1 MHARRTIAVLAA
13 AAAATLALAGCTSAA
28 PDDTATDA
36 AAGEGFP
43 VTIEHAFGETE
54 IEAAPERVAT
64 WGWGS
69 TEAALAL
76 GVVPVAI
83 AQQTYGA
90 NEDGVL
96 PWVAEKL
103 DELGEETPVILTDDG
118 EAPPY
123 EEIVEAAPDVIL
135 APYSGITEEQ
145 YELLSEIAPTV
156 AYPDQPWTTP
166 WRETVTIVGTAL
178 GLADEAQG
186 VLDDLDAQ
194 LAEQADAH
202 PELAGNTVAAVWDVA
217 GTFYVYTPEDS
228 RVEFLSALGLEDAP
242 AVAELANGDSPF
254 YYTLSYE
261 QLDQLDSDLIISY
274 HDTQEEADAFLTSA
288 PIQAIP
294 AVSRGQVAQVV
305 GLAPLVRGPRPDGV
319 EVRQAGQQVRL
330 VQGDELLAGHLRRD
344 DLLPGVRG
352 LGRGREPDQQRS
364 DRQPRARHV
373 TAPPSGTAAARG
385 ANWHGET
392 CRPGRRRSSRSG
404 VASRR

>member
-13 AAAATLALAGCTSAA
+13 AAAAALALAGCSPSA
-28 PDDTATDA
+28 PEETGSDA

-43 VTIEHAFGETE
+43 ITIEHAFGETE
-54 IEAAPERVAT
+54 IPAAPERVAT

-76 GVVPVAI
+76 GVVPVAM

-96 PWVAEKL
+96 PWVADEL
-103 DELGEETPVILTDDG
+103 DELGEDTPVILTDDG

-123 EEIVEAAPDVIL
+123 EELVEAAPDVIL

-156 AYPDQPWTTP
+156 AYPDEPWTTP

-186 VLDDLDAQ
+186 VLDDLDAE
-194 LAEQADAH
+194 LAAQAEAH
-202 PELAGNTVAAVWDVA
+202 PELAGKTVAAVWDVA

-228 RVEFLSALGLEDAP
+228 RVEFLSGLGLEDAP

-261 QLDQLDSDLIISY
+261 QLDQLDSDLVISY
-274 HDTQEEADAFLTSA
+274 HDTQEEADAFLASA

-305 GLAPLVRGPRPDGV
+305 GTELIAAVSPPTALSLTYGLDELVASLSAAA
-319 EVRQAGQQVRL
+319 QAG
-330 VQGDELLAGHLRRD
+330 
-344 DLLPGVRG
+344 
-352 LGRGREPDQQRS
+352 
-364 DRQPRARHV
+364 
-373 TAPPSGTAAARG
+373 
-385 ANWHGET
+385 
-392 CRPGRRRSSRSG
+392 
-404 VASRR
+404 

>member
-13 AAAATLALAGCTSAA
+13 AAAAALALAGCSPSATEDSGSAA
-28 PDDTATDA
+28 AG
-36 AAGEGFP
+36 GEGFP

-54 IEAAPERVAT
+54 IPAAPERVAT

-69 TEAALAL
+69 TEAALAV

-83 AQQTYGA
+83 AQQVYGA
-90 NEDGVL
+90 NDEGVL

-123 EEIVEAAPDVIL
+123 EELVEAAPDVIL

-156 AYPDQPWTTP
+156 AYPDEPWTTP

-178 GLADEAQG
+178 GKADEAQG
-186 VLDDLDAQ
+186 VLDDLDAE
-194 LAEQADAH
+194 LAAQAEAH
-202 PELAGNTVAAVWDVA
+202 PELAGLTVAAVWDVA

-261 QLDQLDSDLIISY
+261 QLDQLDSDLVISY

-305 GLAPLVRGPRPDGV
+305 GTELIAAVSPPTALSLTYG
-319 EVRQAGQQVRL
+319 L
-330 VQGDELLAGHLRRD
+330 DELVSAL
-344 DLLPGVRG
+344 
-352 LGRGREPDQQRS
+352 S
-364 DRQPRARHV
+364 
-373 TAPPSGTAAARG
+373 AAAQPAG
-385 ANWHGET
+385 
-392 CRPGRRRSSRSG
+392 
-404 VASRR
+404 

>member
-13 AAAATLALAGCTSAA
+13 AAAAALALAGCSPSA
-28 PDDTATDA
+28 PEETGSDA

-43 VTIEHAFGETE
+43 ITIEHAFGETE
-54 IEAAPERVAT
+54 IPAAPERVAT

-76 GVVPVAI
+76 GVVPVAM

-96 PWVAEKL
+96 PWVADEL
-103 DELGEETPVILTDDG
+103 DELGEDTPVILTDDG

-123 EEIVEAAPDVIL
+123 EELVEAAPDVIL

-156 AYPDQPWTTP
+156 AYPDEPWTTP

-178 GLADEAQG
+178 GLADEAEG
-186 VLDDLDAQ
+186 VLDDLDAE
-194 LAEQADAH
+194 LAAQAEAH
-202 PELAGNTVAAVWDVA
+202 PELAGKTVAAVWDVA

-228 RVEFLSALGLEDAP
+228 RVEFLSGLGLEDAP

-261 QLDQLDSDLIISY
+261 QLDQLESDLVISY
-274 HDTQEEADAFLTSA
+274 HDTQEEADAFLASA

-305 GLAPLVRGPRPDGV
+305 GTELIAAVSPPTALSLTYGLDELVSSLSAAA
-319 EVRQAGQQVRL
+319 QAG
-330 VQGDELLAGHLRRD
+330 
-344 DLLPGVRG
+344 
-352 LGRGREPDQQRS
+352 
-364 DRQPRARHV
+364 
-373 TAPPSGTAAARG
+373 
-385 ANWHGET
+385 
-392 CRPGRRRSSRSG
+392 
-404 VASRR
+404 

>member
-1 MHARRTIAVLAA
+1 MHARRTIAVLAPA
-13 AAAATLALAGCTSAA
+13 AAAALALAGCSPSA
-28 PDDTATDA
+28 PEETGSDA

-43 VTIEHAFGETE
+43 ITIEHAFGETE
-54 IEAAPERVAT
+54 IPAAPERVAT

-76 GVVPVAI
+76 GVVPVAM

-96 PWVAEKL
+96 PWVADEL
-103 DELGEETPVILTDDG
+103 DELGEDTPVILTDDG

-123 EEIVEAAPDVIL
+123 EELVEAAPDVIL

-156 AYPDQPWTTP
+156 AYPDEPWTTP

-178 GLADEAQG
+178 GLADEAEG
-186 VLDDLDAQ
+186 VLDDLDAE
-194 LAEQADAH
+194 LAAQAEAH
-202 PELAGNTVAAVWDVA
+202 PELAGKTVAAVWDVA

-228 RVEFLSALGLEDAP
+228 RVEFLSGLGLEDAP

-261 QLDQLDSDLIISY
+261 QLDQLESDLVISY
-274 HDTQEEADAFLTSA
+274 HDTQEEADAFLASA

-305 GLAPLVRGPRPDGV
+305 GTELIAAVSPPTALSLTYGLDELVASLSAAA
-319 EVRQAGQQVRL
+319 QAG
-330 VQGDELLAGHLRRD
+330 
-344 DLLPGVRG
+344 
-352 LGRGREPDQQRS
+352 
-364 DRQPRARHV
+364 
-373 TAPPSGTAAARG
+373 
-385 ANWHGET
+385 
-392 CRPGRRRSSRSG
+392 
-404 VASRR
+404 